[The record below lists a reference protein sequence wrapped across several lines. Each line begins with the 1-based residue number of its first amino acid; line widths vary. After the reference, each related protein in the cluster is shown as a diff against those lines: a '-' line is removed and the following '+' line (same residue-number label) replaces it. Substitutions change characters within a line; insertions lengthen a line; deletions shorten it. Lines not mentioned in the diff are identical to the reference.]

1 MLITGI
7 LLIAMLGAIVLATG
21 SVEEDKISASVTR
34 KAVKRGLL
42 AVPPV
47 PTSEPMQLPGP

>member
-21 SVEEDKISASVTR
+21 SVEEDKISAPVTR

-47 PTSEPMQLPGP
+47 PTSEPTQLPGP